1 MGIPHNPGYRI
12 ERRKIMKMRK
22 LNHLVGALFAV
33 GLFLVLPAGTSAAK
47 HVVGNCKPGGFAT
60 IGAAVAASHPGD
72 QIEVCPGTYQEQVTI
87 TIPLTINGDN
97 GAVITSPPTGVT
109 TNVFR
114 EFNNTPFAALIVV
127 VGTTGVTLNNLTID
141 GTGNA
146 LSDCSTALTGIY
158 YQNASGQIEEASVRS
173 LLVSDPTCV
182 TVGIVVDSGSG
193 GRSSVEIEDTSVR
206 DYQAGGILADLT
218 GTNVEIQKTVVTG
231 TLGLP
236 RFEIGIQI
244 SRGAKASVQSS
255 TVSSNS
261 STNPFF
267 EPSSGIVIAN
277 CDGVQLLN
285 NTVGTDQGGIAIF
298 HSPTATSN
306 QNLVAGNTIYA
317 TTDAEDGVYVQG
329 DQNKVL
335 NNTISASTFAG
346 VEFLG
351 NNNVI
356 TGNTIN
362 DAPVGLL
369 QDAGSLNNFFGGNR
383 FFNTPTPVIDPAPRA
398 KSLVTPL

>member
-1 MGIPHNPGYRI
+1 
-12 ERRKIMKMRK
+12 MKTPK
-22 LNHLVGALFAV
+22 LNHVVNAVFAL
-33 GLFLVLPAGTSAAK
+33 GLFLLLPPGASAAK
-47 HVVGNCKPGGFAT
+47 RVVGNCKPGGFTT

-72 QIEVCPGTYQEQVTI
+72 QIEVCPGTYQEQVAI

-97 GAVITSPPTGVT
+97 GAEITSPQSGVA

-114 EFNNTPFAALIVV
+114 EYNNTPFAALVLV
-127 VGTTGVTLNNLTID
+127 EGTTGVTLNNLTID

-146 LSDCSTALTGIY
+146 LSDCSTTLTGIY
-158 YQNASGQIEEASVRS
+158 YQNASGQIQNASVRN
-173 LLVSDPTCV
+173 LLVADPTCV
-182 TVGIVVDSGSG
+182 SVGIVVDSGSG
-193 GRSSVEIEDTSVR
+193 GTSDVEIEDTSIR

-218 GTNVEIQKTVVTG
+218 GTNVEIQGAVVTG

-244 SRGAKASVQSS
+244 SRGAKASVLS
-255 TVSSNS
+255 TTVTDNS

-267 EPSSGIVIAN
+267 DPSSGIVIAN

-285 NTVGTDQGGIAIF
+285 NTVGLDQGGIAIF

-306 QNLVAGNTIYA
+306 QNLVAGNTIYV

-335 NNTISASTFAG
+335 NNTISVSTYAG
-346 VEFLG
+346 IELLG

-362 DAPVGLL
+362 DAPVGVL